1 MTDQEEDGVVLN
13 TAARLTEQQLEVD
26 PAAGAV
32 TAVSLYRD
40 DSTAGL
46 LGHDPAPGVSSDDVD
61 LYENLND
68 STV

>member
-13 TAARLTEQQLEVD
+13 TAAHLTEQQLHVD

-40 DSTAGL
+40 GSTAGL
-46 LGHDPAPGVSSDDVD
+46 LGHDPAPGVCFDDVQI
-61 LYENLND
+61 
-68 STV
+68 